1 MKPGPRKTASRAS
14 PRRARSGASGTAS
27 PRAAQHTPS
36 DSQAARIDPAIVAP
50 LLAWFDRSA
59 RDLPWRVGDPIT
71 GVRDPYRVLVSEVM
85 LQQTQVA
92 RVIEKFAAF
101 LTRFPTVRALAA
113 APEDDVLAAWTGLGY
128 YRRARLLHA
137 CAKRIVERHAGQIPA
152 EIAALRELPGI
163 GAYTAGAIASL
174 AFAKPE
180 PLVDTNVSRVLLRI
194 AGKQLA
200 VSDKAASAWAWEQA
214 RDLVH
219 VAAEARGTPL
229 LRARNRP
236 GAWNEALMELGATVC
251 TLPTPRC
258 VLCPVQ
264 PHCRAFATGKADA
277 IPLPSRKAARSAITH
292 HCLLIRDRQ
301 GRVLVEQRPATATGG
316 GLWAGLWQ
324 LPTVESVPLG
334 EDKADSMPP
343 ATIARQLGL
352 KLPQKPRWRA
362 HEPFLFKTTHR
373 DVRFFVVE
381 LLTPAPATIATTPQ
395 RRWCDETMFREL
407 GWSSPMKRLV
417 AAVITTPAAS
427 PAPPARSATRS

>member
-1 MKPGPRKTASRAS
+1 
-14 PRRARSGASGTAS
+14 
-27 PRAAQHTPS
+27 
-36 DSQAARIDPAIVAP
+36 
-50 LLAWFDRSA
+50 LAWFDRSA

-71 GVRDPYRVLVSEVM
+71 GVRDPYHVLVSEVM

-101 LTRFPTVRALAA
+101 LARFPTVRALAA
-113 APEDDVLAAWTGLGY
+113 ASEDDVLAAWTGLGY

-258 VLCPVQ
+258 VLCSVQ
-264 PHCRAFATGKADA
+264 S
-277 IPLPSRKAARSAITH
+277 L
-292 HCLLIRDRQ
+292 RDRQ
-301 GRVLVEQRPATATGG
+301 GGRHPASQPQSRALRDHAPLPAHPRPARPRSRRTA
-316 GLWAGLWQ
+316 
-324 LPTVESVPLG
+324 SRHCNRRRPLG
-334 EDKADSMPP
+334 RLM
-343 ATIARQLGL
+343 ATS
-352 KLPQKPRWRA
+352 
-362 HEPFLFKTTHR
+362 H
-373 DVRFFVVE
+373 
-381 LLTPAPATIATTPQ
+381 
-395 RRWCDETMFREL
+395 
-407 GWSSPMKRLV
+407 S
-417 AAVITTPAAS
+417 
-427 PAPPARSATRS
+427 